1 MALKEQLQTDMKA
14 AMRSGDKARLST
26 IRMLLAAI
34 KQREIDDRSELDEP
48 ALLQIVE
55 KQIKQR
61 REAAAQ
67 FTDAGRAELAEKELS
82 EAAVLEAY
90 LPEGL
95 SDEELTALIDATIS
109 KTGAA
114 SMKDMGKVMNA
125 IRAAAQGRADM
136 GAVSKLVKARL
147 GG

>member
-1 MALKEQLQTDMKA
+1 MALKDQLQSDMKA
-14 AMRSGDKARLST
+14 AMRSGDKARLTT
-26 IRMLLAAI
+26 IRMLIAAI
-34 KQREIDDRSELDEP
+34 KQREIDDRRELDEA

-67 FTDAGRAELAEKELS
+67 FTDAGRGELADKELA

-90 LPEGL
+90 LPEAL
-95 SDEELTALIDATIS
+95 TEAELAQLIDQAVS
-109 KTGAA
+109 ETGAE
-114 SMKDMGKVMNA
+114 SMKDMGRVMNA

-136 GAVSKLVKARL
+136 GEVSKLVKARL
-147 GG
+147 AG

>member
-1 MALKEQLQTDMKA
+1 MALKEQLQSDMKA
-14 AMRSGDKARLST
+14 AMRSGEKARLTT
-26 IRMLLAAI
+26 IRLLLAAI
-34 KQREIDDRSELDEP
+34 KQREIDDRCELDEP

-67 FTDAGRAELAEKELS
+67 FTDAGRNELADKELS

-90 LPEGL
+90 LPEAL
-95 SDEELTALIDATIS
+95 TADELAALIDRAIIES
-109 KTGAA
+109 GAET
-114 SMKDMGKVMNA
+114 MKDMGKVMNA

-136 GAVSKLVKARL
+136 SEVSQSVKERL
-147 GG
+147 AG